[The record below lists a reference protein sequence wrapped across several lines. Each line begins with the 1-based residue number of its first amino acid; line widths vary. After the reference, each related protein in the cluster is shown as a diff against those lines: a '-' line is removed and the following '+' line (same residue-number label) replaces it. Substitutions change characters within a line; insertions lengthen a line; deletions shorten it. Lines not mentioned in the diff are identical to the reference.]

1 MARAERSRFRFDP
14 PPLEAT
20 PELVW
25 VLARAFAPVGLE
37 LPAAPRREPAR
48 LAAALGLA
56 ARIAAR
62 HRQDRLALEVGA
74 SEAEALARS
83 RAATAARE
91 LLLERALEE
100 VVRQAAALETPIAL
114 LKGRALARADCVPRG
129 GRPAADVDL
138 LVPEARLRELQAA
151 LERGSFRAPSGAG
164 YEHQAPLLRQ
174 EGGGAVELHRT
185 LPGVRVDG
193 RRSATFEALAARS
206 LLEELPAGGG
216 VDGRLLVPARSVAI
230 AHALVHTLAQ
240 HAFVASHT
248 GFLLVA
254 DLIDLGAASGPP
266 PSEALRWIARDVSG
280 SEASAALELAR
291 AAAGGKA
298 SLLAGGESLAGQLCA
313 HFVACALDPDYGES
327 LKLRSLAAPVSDR
340 PPGWARLATFAR
352 AFVPPPGSGIAGWL
366 RRPLDLAVRWRAA
379 RRGAARTKARMERR
393 RS

>member
-1 MARAERSRFRFDP
+1 MARGERSRFRFDP

-20 PELVW
+20 PALVW

-56 ARIAAR
+56 TRIAAR

-100 VVRQAAALETPIAL
+100 VARRAAELGSPIAL
-114 LKGRALARADCVPRG
+114 LKGRALAHAGSAPQA

-151 LERGSFRAPSGAG
+151 LEGTSFRAPSGAG
-164 YEHQAPLLRQ
+164 YEHQAPLLRH

-185 LPGVRVDG
+185 LPGVRVAG
-193 RRSATFEALAARS
+193 RRSATFEALASRG
-206 LLEELPAGGG
+206 LLEELPGGASLAGR
-216 VDGRLLVPARSVAI
+216 VLVPVRAVAI

-254 DLIDLGAASGPP
+254 DLIDLGAASGPL
-266 PSEALRWIARDVSG
+266 PSETLRWIAKDVSET
-280 SEASAALELAR
+280 EAAAALDLAR
-291 AAAGGKA
+291 AAAAGER
-298 SLLAGGESLAGQLCA
+298 SFLAGGKSLAGRLCA
-313 HFVACALDPDYGES
+313 HWVASALDPDYGES
-327 LKLRSLAAPVSDR
+327 LKLRSLAAPLSDR
-340 PPGWARLATFAR
+340 PAGWARLITIGR
-352 AFVPPPGSGIAGWL
+352 ALVPPRGSGVSGWL
-366 RRPLDLAVRWRAA
+366 RRPLDLAARWRAA
-379 RRGAARTKARMERR
+379 RRGAARTKARTERR
-393 RS
+393 RP

>member
-1 MARAERSRFRFDP
+1 MARDARSRFRFDP
-14 PPLEAT
+14 PPLAAT

-25 VLARAFAPVGLE
+25 VLVRAFAPVSLE

-62 HRQDRLALEVGA
+62 HRQERLALEVGA
-74 SEAEALARS
+74 TEAEALARS

-91 LLLERALEE
+91 LRLERALEE
-100 VVRQAAALETPIAL
+100 VARRAAELGAPIAL
-114 LKGRALARADCVPRG
+114 LKGRALARAGYAPEA

-138 LVPEARLRELQAA
+138 LVPEARLRELQLA
-151 LERGSFRAPSGAG
+151 LEGSSFQAPSGAG
-164 YEHQAPLLRQ
+164 YEHQAPLLRH
-174 EGGGAVELHRT
+174 EGGGAVELHRA

-193 RRSATFEALAARS
+193 RRSATFEALEARG
-206 LLEELPAGGG
+206 LLEALPEGAS
-216 VDGRLLVPARSVAI
+216 DSDRLLVPVRAVAI

-240 HAFVASHT
+240 HAFVASHP

-254 DLIDLGAASGPP
+254 DLIDLGAASAAP
-266 PSEALRWIARDVSG
+266 PSEALEWIARDVSEA
-280 SEASAALELAR
+280 EASAALELAR
-291 AAAGGKA
+291 AAAGGEA

-340 PPGWARLATFAR
+340 PPGWARLTTIAR
-352 AFVPPPGSGIAGWL
+352 AFVPPPGSGVAGWL
-366 RRPLDLAVRWRAA
+366 RRPLDLAARWRAA
-379 RRGAARTKARMERR
+379 RRGAAKTKARTQRR
-393 RS
+393 